1 MSKKQDFSIALTP
14 MDEHR
19 IRVAAAL
26 EGCSFGR
33 MIVLLVS
40 APMLGLGL
48 IVGLLVAV
56 FQATTSIQEQT
67 LAFIPKIIAVFV
79 AILIFGPWMLR
90 IMVEYVTNV
99 FVNLPMYL
107 R

>member
-1 MSKKQDFSIALTP
+1 MSGDLVIQLGQEAL
-14 MDEHR
+14 
-19 IRVAAAL
+19 
-26 EGCSFGR
+26 

-48 IVGLLVAV
+48 IVGLAVSV

-79 AILIFGPWMLR
+79 AILMFGPWMLR
-90 IMVEYVTNV
+90 IMVEYCRNV
-99 FVNLPMYL
+99 FINLPAYL
-107 R
+107 G

>member
-1 MSKKQDFSIALTP
+1 MSGDVVIQLAQNAL
-14 MDEHR
+14 
-19 IRVAAAL
+19 
-26 EGCSFGR
+26 
-33 MIVLLVS
+33 MIVLLIS

-48 IVGLLVAV
+48 MVGLMVSV

-90 IMVEYVTNV
+90 IMVGYVTEV
-99 FVNLPMYL
+99 FRNLPLYIG
-107 R
+107 

>member
-1 MSKKQDFSIALTP
+1 MSGDLVIQMGQEAL
-14 MDEHR
+14 M
-19 IRVAAAL
+19 V
-26 EGCSFGR
+26 
-33 MIVLLVS
+33 VLLVC

-48 IVGLLVAV
+48 SVGLMVSI

-90 IMVEYVTNV
+90 IMVEFFTGV
-99 FVNLPMYL
+99 FVNLPM
-107 R
+107 RIS